1 MLGVPTCSVS
11 YQALGVAMISAV
23 VLAKNEEKNIAECLR
38 TLRWCDEI
46 VVIDDYSQDKTAE
59 IAKKF
64 SARVYKRHLNDNFAA
79 QRNFALKK
87 TAGVWVLFVDADER
101 VTEALAWQI
110 KQKTENT
117 KLNGFYIKRLDVVW
131 GSVVRHGEAGSVWL
145 LRLARRDAGRWKRAV
160 HEVWEA
166 TGEIGQLEEPL
177 FHHPHPTLHEFTK
190 KLDWYS
196 TLHAKENFAEG
207 KKSSLWKIIFY
218 PRLKFFQGW
227 IFQRGFLDG
236 MPGFMLAVMMS
247 FHSFLAWSKLW
258 LAARTNR

>member
-1 MLGVPTCSVS
+1 
-11 YQALGVAMISAV
+11 MISVV
-23 VLAKNEEKNIAECLR
+23 VLAKNEEKNIAGCLAS
-38 TLRWCDEI
+38 LKWCGQI
-46 VVIDDYSQDKTAE
+46 VVIDDYSTDKTTE

-64 SARVYKRHLNDNFAA
+64 SARVYKRHLNNNFAA

-87 TAGVWVLFVDADER
+87 TAASWVLFVDADER
-101 VTEALAWQI
+101 VSPALAAEVR
-110 KQKTENT
+110 QKTKST
-117 KLNGFYIKRLDVVW
+117 KHSGFFLRRIDIAW
-131 GSVVRHGEAGSVWL
+131 GRQLEHGESGNVWL

-166 TGEIGQLEEPL
+166 TGETGRLEEPL

-196 TLHAKENFAEG
+196 TLHARQNLAEG
-207 KKSSLWKIIFY
+207 KRSALWKIIFY
-218 PRLKFFQGW
+218 PWLKFFQSW

-236 MPGFMLAVMMS
+236 MPGFMLAMMMS

-258 LAARTNR
+258 LKNRE

>member
-1 MLGVPTCSVS
+1 M
-11 YQALGVAMISAV
+11 AMISAV
-23 VLAKNEEKNIAECLR
+23 VLTKNEEKNIAECLR

-59 IAKKF
+59 IAKEF
-64 SARVYKRHLNDNFAA
+64 SARVYKRHLNNNFAA

-101 VTEALAWQI
+101 VSPALAAEV
-110 KQKTENT
+110 KQKTKST
-117 KLNGFYIKRLDVVW
+117 KHSGFFLRRIDIMW
-131 GSVVRHGEAGSVWL
+131 GRQLEHGEAGNVKL
-145 LRLARRDAGRWKRAV
+145 LRLVRPGAGRWKRAV

-166 TGEIGQLEEPL
+166 TGEIGKLEEPL

-218 PRLKFFQGW
+218 PKLKFFQGW

-236 MPGFMLAVMMS
+236 MPGFMVAMMMS

-258 LAARTNR
+258 LKSRQL